1 MTPKSSDYGR
11 VFFQAEVFR
20 AGRLAERRSRPSD
33 TIIERARPVPVFRDC
48 DVLIAGGGPAGTAAA
63 IAAARAGA
71 DTVLV
76 ERHNHLGG
84 LSTGGLVIWIDRM
97 TDWSGQRVIEGIA
110 AELIDRLPA
119 GAVAGPPRADW
130 GSADAATAA
139 YWKERTAAFHG
150 IVAWSPTPERRDG
163 EKKQNSASQRPP
175 NDNLRR
181 QERCESAPNA
191 ARDEHADGKSSQHE
205 PCCGIWSGSPW
216 RIVRHGE

>member
-20 AGRLAERRSRPSD
+20 AGRLAERRPRPSD
-33 TIIERARPVPVFRDC
+33 TIIERAGQVPLLRDC
-48 DVLIAGGGPAGTAAA
+48 DVLVAGGGPAGTAAA

-71 DTVLV
+71 DVVLI

-97 TDWSGQRVIEGIA
+97 TDWSGRRVIEGIA
-110 AELIDRLPA
+110 AELLDRLPRD
-119 GAVAGPPRADW
+119 AVAGPSRADW

-150 IVAWSPTPERRDG
+150 VVTWSPTIDPEHLKLLSQEIALG
-163 EKKQNSASQRPP
+163 AGVHLVFHGWAAAPIVEKGRVTGAFF
-175 NDNLRR
+175 
-181 QERCESAPNA
+181 ERKEG
-191 ARDEHADGKSSQHE
+191 RL
-205 PCCGIWSGSPW
+205 
-216 RIVRHGE
+216 